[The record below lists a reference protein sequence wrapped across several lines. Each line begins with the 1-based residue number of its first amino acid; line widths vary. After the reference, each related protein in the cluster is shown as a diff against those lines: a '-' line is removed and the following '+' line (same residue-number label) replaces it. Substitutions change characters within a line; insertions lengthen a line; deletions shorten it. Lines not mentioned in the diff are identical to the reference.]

1 MAHPVTPIAPT
12 MPVAFCAGV
21 STCPNGATCADAWRS
36 VSVTATVCG
45 ELLAPLA
52 VTVIVGVASS
62 IRANTLCPG
71 ASRSHNGRYVNLQAA
86 GELRT
91 L

>member
-62 IRANTLCPG
+62 ILRRSAQMTLLCSYG
-71 ASRSHNGRYVNLQAA
+71 MTLGMRSC
-86 GELRT
+86 
-91 L
+91 